1 MACRIH
7 HRRPFQRGKISE
19 GSPLWASEIALRR
32 SRSGSKC
39 RPDVHADQK
48 VLEKCRCLGT
58 LKSLENSETTRG
70 THGCKTRC
78 CHEEDMETNTTNAVL
93 NTLLQMLTQVAG
105 GKVAELLK
113 KMRGPSSGSPSGEK
127 SGNEEDNS
135 NVVCSRV
142 CTTRS
147 ELLSPPTHATN
158 HCPIRCRTH
167 SVPHVW

>member
-1 MACRIH
+1 MAAPAVKDF
-7 HRRPFQRGKISE
+7 RRVSSVAVRDSTFVEVEADRNVGQMCMPTKKYWRSAV
-19 GSPLWASEIALRR
+19 ASA
-32 SRSGSKC
+32 
-39 RPDVHADQK
+39 P
-48 VLEKCRCLGT
+48 

-78 CHEEDMETNTTNAVL
+78 CHEEDMETNTTNGVL
-93 NTLLQMLTQVAG
+93 NALLQMLTQVAG

-127 SGNEEDNS
+127 KKGGNEEDKS
-135 NVVCSRV
+135 SVVCSRV
-142 CTTRS
+142 CATRS